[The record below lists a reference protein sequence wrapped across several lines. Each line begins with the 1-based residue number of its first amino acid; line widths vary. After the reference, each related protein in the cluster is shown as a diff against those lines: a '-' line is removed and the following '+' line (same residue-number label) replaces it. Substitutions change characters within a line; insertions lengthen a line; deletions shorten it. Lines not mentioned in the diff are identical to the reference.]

1 VKRLTLVASTFVL
14 AVLALGVFVGAPTA
28 QPAPRVLEACRDGGA
43 SIDAT
48 DLPRFVEPGECPV
61 RGRVIEDVG
70 VGSVVPEPGEGVYA
84 EALTTAGAQELEVT
98 RLPDGTIEL
107 EHVGD
112 DAGDVPALEPA
123 RGDLAAA
130 RAPGECSDEAYTDED
145 WRVTIGLSYSFNR
158 TTTPREI
165 RADAAQGAITTA
177 GTNITGTRN
186 NCGLEDQVP
195 AEMKYLGDTD
205 SEANISRTNCE
216 DPDEI
221 SVVSFGDLAGS
232 ILAGTCTWRARN
244 PSGYNEV
251 VESDVK
257 INKANFKWAA
267 NPRARTC
274 RDKYDLQSVMTH
286 EWGHTFGLGHVS
298 EEAHGRLTM
307 STLIRDCQKSER
319 TLGKGDVRGLN
330 NKYKTP

>member
-1 VKRLTLVASTFVL
+1 MVAAALAL

-28 QPAPRVLEACRDGGA
+28 QTNPRVLEACRDGEA

-48 DLPRFVEPGECPV
+48 DLPRLVEPGECPV

-70 VGSVVPEPGEGVYA
+70 VGSVVPEKGEGVYA

-123 RGDLAAA
+123 TGDVAAA
-130 RAPGECSDEAYTDED
+130 RAQGECSDDAYTNED
-145 WRVTIGLSYSFNR
+145 WRVSEEHGLGYGFNR
-158 TTTPREI
+158 TSTPGEI
-165 RADAAQGAITTA
+165 RADAAQGSIITA
-177 GTNITGTRN
+177 GTNITGVRN
-186 NCGLEDQVP
+186 NCRLEDGVP
-195 AEMKYLGDTD
+195 AEMTYLGDTD

-216 DPDEI
+216 DPDGR

-232 ILAGTCTWRARN
+232 ILAGTCTWRTRN
-244 PSGYNEV
+244 PSGYDEV

-257 INKANFKWAA
+257 INKANFQWAA

-286 EWGHTFGLGHVS
+286 ERGHTFGLDHVS